1 MVPIR
6 HFLPLLSLAMTLMDA
21 PAQIAGVPFVFRCIE
36 DMRRADVSGVAA
48 GQLAHVLGYYA
59 ENDGGGGEFYWLS
72 GSEASLPAS
81 NLGTVFM
88 PLQATAKT
96 AGRWVRVMN
105 SHRINVLWFG
115 VRPLAFDD
123 PEIEAASAKV
133 APGNLTRIR
142 NALESLPSIPGG
154 ASASGPAHMAELYFP
169 ALPFVRSGTGSGA
182 WVTNRQATCYFI
194 SDTLRVTKSCT
205 ISGDGMEA
213 SAIVFSRGVAP
224 DIKREM
230 FVVDFEKW
238 GIEGLHV
245 SQGETFECHLQSIA
259 IRGGMDNP
267 GSSGV
272 RMDGAQM
279 SSIENVAISDVG
291 LRGAVASAYWLHN
304 LSIGRVKRGPGLEIT
319 EQGSDFG
326 FCCASHIFVG
336 FVNVEEAAGGF
347 VAGPHK
353 DNTAAGIGDGDYYP
367 AVQLNRCEHF
377 TCGDL
382 RIERAPIALKV
393 GLCGNVHINH
403 LSASSPQGTRGLSAI
418 KLKNPRDGGYVGS
431 VNIQGIDAMGYDFA
445 LWDNAASP
453 DASATPGNQRYAR
466 LSSFRRDSN
475 NLHSGVLRLQGQGA
489 ETPLQAYVHPNSS
502 SEGGW
507 ICKFFNLPLNARTGS
522 EMPAFSVRN
531 DGLIHSWGGTVPV
544 ATRALRII
552 QSDVLHCSLPA
563 LEPQASREQRL
574 TIKDG
579 RMRQGDVVTLGFVR
593 GPDQPPLP
601 SGVVA
606 DASVMDATTVAVR
619 FTNLRSSRIA
629 GGDGLAFR
637 LVIHCE
643 AVE

>member
-1 MVPIR
+1 MLSVR
-6 HFLPLLSLAMTLMDA
+6 QFMSLLGLVMTLTDA
-21 PAQIAGVPFVFRCIE
+21 PAQIAGVPFVFRSIE
-36 DMRRADVSGVAA
+36 DMRRADVSGVAD
-48 GQLAHVLGYYA
+48 GQIAHVLGYYA
-59 ENDGGGGEFYWLS
+59 ENDGGGGDFYWLS
-72 GSEASLPAS
+72 GNGAPLPAA

-88 PLQATAKT
+88 PLSTSPKIS
-96 AGRWVRVMN
+96 GRWVRVVN
-105 SHRINVLWFG
+105 SRKLNVLWFG

-123 PEIEAASAKV
+123 PDIEEASARV
-133 APGNLTRIR
+133 APGNFARIQ

-169 ALPFVRSGTGSGA
+169 ALPFVRSATVSGA

-194 SDTLRVTKSCT
+194 SDTLRITKSCT
-205 ISGDGMEA
+205 ISGDGMEV
-213 SAIVFSRGVAP
+213 SAIVFSRGAAP
-224 DIKREM
+224 DIKRET
-230 FVVDFEKW
+230 FIVDFEKW
-238 GIEGLHV
+238 GIEGMHP
-245 SQGETFECHLQSIA
+245 SQGETFECHLRSIA
-259 IRGGMDNP
+259 IRGGTDNP

-304 LSIGRVKRGPGLEIT
+304 LSISRVKRGPGLEVT

-336 FVNVEEAAGGF
+336 FVNVEDAAGGF

-353 DNTAAGIGDGDYYP
+353 DNSASGIGDGDHYP

-403 LSASSPQGTRGLSAI
+403 LSASSPQGPRGLSAI

-431 VNIQGIDAMGYDFA
+431 VNIDGIDAMGYDFT
-445 LWDNAASP
+445 LWDNARSP
-453 DASATPGNQRYAR
+453 DASATPGNLRYAR

-489 ETPLQAYVHPNSS
+489 ETPLQAYAHPASS
-502 SEGGW
+502 GEGGW
-507 ICKFFNLPLNARTGS
+507 ICKFFNLPLSAKTGPEKPS
-522 EMPAFSVRN
+522 FSVRN
-531 DGLIHSWGGTVPV
+531 DGLIESWGGTVPV
-544 ATRALRII
+544 ATRALRIV
-552 QSDVLHCSLPA
+552 QSDVLHCALPP
-563 LEPQASREQRL
+563 LEAQASQEERL
-574 TIKDG
+574 TIRNG

-593 GPDQPPLP
+593 GPDKPPLP
-601 SGVVA
+601 SGIVA

-619 FTNLRSSRIA
+619 FTNLRSNRIA
-629 GGDGLAFR
+629 GGDALAFR